1 MKRGDLTDDELRE
14 CIMAMPTFDGIDDRL
29 IDLFI
34 KLVARIELQI
44 SKAEFKNKV
53 MNGLYMRHKGL
64 QEKIRNEG
72 AKNIHGLLYKTIGF
86 AIKDLLRKK
95 ITVKIK
101 KVAFDADI
109 TDDAEMPYESTEQR
123 CEESTE
129 KFDLADEALA
139 INSGKYRCG
148 FLIAYKGIERPLED
162 ERAEIQTGG
171 ADIFKRRLAHADR
184 PTVGE
189 VSASATKLSAHNK
202 GKWTMD
208 MLVEAFN
215 HAADSANLCPN
226 AVTGRKWNSRIKV
239 ACKNAQSILN
249 KDC

>member
-14 CIMAMPTFDGIDDRL
+14 CIMALPDFNGIDDRL
-29 IDLFI
+29 IQLFTE
-34 KLVARIELQI
+34 LVAEKAFQI
-44 SKAEFKNKV
+44 SKGEFSDEG
-53 MNGLYMRHKGL
+53 MYGLYMRLKRL
-64 QEKIRNEG
+64 QKMIRNEG
-72 AKNIHGLLYKTIGF
+72 VKNIHRRLYVGVRFGIRDLWRKTN
-86 AIKDLLRKK
+86 AHKK
-95 ITVKIK
+95 E
-101 KVAFDADI
+101 VAFDADM